1 MRAAL
6 TRPGARVA
14 LRRIAAVVLIA
25 LAVASAAE
33 GQRATQRPPPLSPT
47 PSPAASDT
55 AVLVVH
61 NRAIVVFRTPLGAL
75 SAAER
80 AAGAGQRIEA
90 FVDTVTAA
98 NAADSVRVRLIP
110 EGALVMLGARPFFT
124 IAHADV
130 DAMRGET
137 LEEVA
142 TRAAARL
149 RQVLAIE
156 REERSL
162 PRLVQGIA
170 LAAFATL
177 LFLIA
182 LRLLRRIRALALGK
196 LPEVAR
202 PRLAGVSVAG
212 FSLFTADQLL
222 VFARRVIDL
231 AIWATGIFAAYVWLV
246 YVLTRFLYSRPW
258 GEALGSYL
266 TSTVKGLALAALG
279 GIPGLFTVVLIFIA
293 TRWVTRV
300 VGSFFD
306 AVEGRRV
313 DVPWVHAETA
323 NPTKRLAIAML
334 WLFAIVIAYPYV
346 PGSGSDVFKGV
357 SVFAGLMISLGSS
370 GLVSQ
375 AMSGLVLM
383 YSRALHPG
391 DYVRIGETEGTVTA
405 LGLLSTKVRTLR
417 QEEVTVPNA
426 VVVSAS
432 VKNYSRLCSER
443 GVVVHTSVT
452 IGYDTPWRQVEALL
466 LRSAE
471 RTEGVERE
479 PPPFVLKTT
488 LSDFYIEYQLNVFVA
503 HPEQRVRILSALH
516 ANILDSFN
524 EYGVQIMSPH
534 FEGEPSRPAVVPRER
549 WYAAPAVTS
558 ESGDGRGGRR
568 AEPSREPTERNEAR
582 M

>member
-1 MRAAL
+1 
-6 TRPGARVA
+6 
-14 LRRIAAVVLIA
+14 
-25 LAVASAAE
+25 
-33 GQRATQRPPPLSPT
+33 
-47 PSPAASDT
+47 
-55 AVLVVH
+55 
-61 NRAIVVFRTPLGAL
+61 VVFRSSLGAL

-80 AAGAGQRIEA
+80 AAGAGRRIEA
-90 FVDTVTAA
+90 FVDTVARAT
-98 NAADSVRVRLIP
+98 AADSVRIRLVP
-110 EGALVMLGARPFFT
+110 EGALVMLGERPFFT

-130 DAMRGET
+130 DTLRGET
-137 LEEVA
+137 LRDVA
-142 TRAAARL
+142 AGAATRL
-149 RQVLAIE
+149 RQVLELE

-162 PRLVQGIA
+162 PRLAQGIA
-170 LAAFATL
+170 LAAFATI

-182 LRLLRRIRALALGK
+182 LRVLRRIRTLALGK
-196 LPEVAR
+196 LPEVTGSSL
-202 PRLAGVSVAG
+202 PRLSVAG
-212 FSLFTADQLL
+212 FSLLSAEQLL
-222 VFARRVIDL
+222 VFVRRLVDL
-231 AIWATGIFAAYVWLV
+231 AVWATGLFAAYVWLV
-246 YVLTRFLYSRPW
+246 YVLTRFPYSRPW

-266 TSTVKGLALAALG
+266 TSTVKGLAVAALS
-279 GIPGLFTVVLIFIA
+279 GIPGLFTVILIFIA

-300 VGSFFD
+300 VASFFD

-323 NPTKRLAIAML
+323 NPTKRLAIALL

-357 SVFAGLMISLGSS
+357 SVFAGLVISLGSS

-383 YSRALHPG
+383 YSRALRPG
-391 DYVRIGETEGTVTA
+391 DFVRIGDTEGVVTA

-432 VKNYSRLCSER
+432 VKNYSRLCAEQ
-443 GVVVHTSVT
+443 GVILHTSVT

-488 LSDFYIEYQLNVFVA
+488 LSDFYIEYTLNA
-503 HPEQRVRILSALH
+503 YIARPEHRMRILSALH
-516 ANILDSFN
+516 ANILDAFN
-524 EYGVQIMSPH
+524 EYDVQIMSPH
-534 FEGEPSRPAVVPRER
+534 FEGEPSRRIVVPRER
-549 WYAAPAVTS
+549 WYAAPAVSTAA
-558 ESGDGRGGRR
+558 EAGDGRGIRQ
-568 AEPSREPTERNEAR
+568 AETLGGPADTSEAR